1 MKTIYRFSGKC
12 MLLFYISGLY
22 QLWRLCQY
30 GGVRRRLPGLT
41 VSAAAFLL
49 CLILWLV
56 SRRGRPERESGRR
69 KRVIFLLELALFAGT
84 TLFFGTKIVRAAT
97 PYNGALSW
105 KLDEWRRKRE
115 VAFTHDNFY
124 ESGAEGILEDLDAA
138 FDLPETLYVTN
149 TFEIAY
155 DAEGTIQ
162 TIEAFLYGEND
173 EGEKKTYL
181 ISYDAEKSGKMT
193 VWLDGNVSAEYE
205 EENLLEPML
214 TILGLVD
221 WERQLDQ
228 WSALISEEVCEV
240 SYSGCQSFAS
250 KEGLYEVSE
259 NGIALESDAISRLDA
274 GGEICGYAVTLD
286 ISEEIPSLYF
296 ILEPEYVSQSELNA
310 EREEEQTAE
319 AIDAESWYVDSADGT
334 MYYFLN
340 ESRGWRLVVVD
351 AAAGSRAYA
360 LQGTDDGGASWT
372 DVNGEPFLGA
382 AGVAEGLIFYDENWG
397 IAGLGSAS
405 GSYSRLYVTWDG
417 GESFTQIVLDMDAA
431 EELPDTAAEYGLAA
445 QDYDYLCMPE
455 EKDGV
460 LTVLVTTDQIE
471 SEGVFFESAD
481 EGWTWEFAGVCH

>member
-1 MKTIYRFSGKC
+1 
-12 MLLFYISGLY
+12 MLIFYISGLY
-22 QLWRLCQY
+22 QLWQLCQY
-30 GGVRRRLPGLT
+30 GGVRRRLPGLA

-49 CLILWLV
+49 CLILWLL
-56 SRRGRPERESGRR
+56 SRRVRPERESGRG
-69 KRVIFLLELALFAGT
+69 KRIVLLLELVIFAGA
-84 TLFFGTKIVRAAT
+84 TLFFGAKIVYAAT

-115 VAFTHDNFY
+115 VALTHDNFY
-124 ESGAEGILEDLDAA
+124 ESGAKGILEDLDAA

-149 TFEIAY
+149 TFRIGY
-155 DAEGTIQ
+155 DAEGTIR

-214 TILGLVD
+214 TILDRVD

-228 WSALISEEVCEV
+228 WSALVSEEVYEI
-240 SYSGCQSFAS
+240 SYSGSRSFTS

-259 NGIALESDAISRLDA
+259 NGIELESYTIEQLDA
-274 GGEICGYAVTLD
+274 GGEICGYALSLD
-286 ISEEIPSLYF
+286 ISEDIPSLHF
-296 ILEPEYVSQSELNA
+296 ILEPKYVSQSELNA

-372 DVNGEPFLGA
+372 DVNGDPFLGA

-397 IAGLGSAS
+397 VAGLGSAS

-431 EELPDTAAEYGLAA
+431 EELMETTAEYRFAA

-455 EKDGV
+455 EEDGV

-471 SEGVFFESAD
+471 SEGIIFESSD
-481 EGWTWEFAGVCH
+481 KGWTWIFEGVCQ